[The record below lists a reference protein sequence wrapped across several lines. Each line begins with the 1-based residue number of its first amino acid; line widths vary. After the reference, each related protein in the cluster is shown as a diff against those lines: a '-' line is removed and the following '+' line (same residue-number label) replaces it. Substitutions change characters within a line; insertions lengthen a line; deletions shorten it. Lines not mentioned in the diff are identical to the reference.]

1 MKEEREKTYGYKLEN
16 GKYYL
21 TINDNLVSLTKKSI
35 QDRYKIG
42 IKKYNLKLEKDF
54 ILISGKTMLKNYFV
68 IFETTEQAEA
78 ALIWINSLEV
88 MKQLS
93 E

>member
-1 MKEEREKTYGYKLEN
+1 
-16 GKYYL
+16 
-21 TINDNLVSLTKKSI
+21 
-35 QDRYKIG
+35 
-42 IKKYNLKLEKDF
+42 
-54 ILISGKTMLKNYFV
+54 MLKNYFV